1 MIRIALAEDTPED
14 QTLMQDYI
22 QRFSKETGETFQL
35 AIYHNGV
42 EITEAYCPGLW
53 DLVILDIEMP
63 IMDGMSV
70 AREFRKLDSNVLI
83 MFITN
88 MAQYALKGY
97 EVDALDYV
105 LKPLSYYAFAL
116 KLRKVQRVLRERTG
130 ESRMLPFD
138 GELRRVPVRSILY
151 VEVADHKLCYHTYD
165 GESIATGSLKTLEQ
179 ELAGYHFVRCNN
191 CYLVNL
197 IHVRKVT
204 QEQVWVEDIPLKIS
218 RPRRKKFMEALSAYY
233 GGGGR

>member
-1 MIRIALAEDTPED
+1 MIRIAVAEDSAED
-14 QTLMQDYI
+14 QELLSQHIRCFAEKTDEAVSLSI
-22 QRFSKETGETFQL
+22 F
-35 AIYHNGV
+35 HNGM
-42 EITEAYCPGLW
+42 ELLEAYRPELW
-53 DLVILDIEMP
+53 DLVMLDIEMP
-63 IMDGMSV
+63 VLDGLS
-70 AREFRKLDSNVLI
+70 AAQELRRLDTDILI

-116 KLRKVQRVLRERTG
+116 KLKKVQRILREKAG
-130 ESRMLPFD
+130 ESRMLLFD
-138 GELRRVPVRSILY
+138 GELRRVPVQSILY
-151 VEVADHKLCYHTYD
+151 IEVADHKLCYHTYE
-165 GESIATGSLKTLEQ
+165 GESVVTGSLKTLERD
-179 ELAGYHFVRCNN
+179 LAGCHFTRCNN

-204 QEQVWVEDIPLKIS
+204 TDQVWIEDTPLKIS
-218 RPRRKKFMEALSAYY
+218 RPRRKEFMDALSAYY